1 MLFNGN
7 EALDIGQAILYQNN
21 QDNFLEILPIEP
33 ITLQGEDEDNQ
44 ATIPSFSIAEE
55 KAVKAIQKHSMNIG
69 GKQRNRQIQD
79 AYLLLGKARYFDRRF
94 IPALEAFNYLLEG
107 YFGKEK
113 VYFEGKLWREKTNL
127 RMGNNA
133 LAIDNLKPMA
143 KAFPLVVHCMLM

>member
-1 MLFNGN
+1 MLLFLAGCALACSTQKNNLVNREYHTLNTKHNVLFNGN

-69 GKQRNRQIQD
+69 GRQRIAKYKTTTYCWAKPVISTADLSQHWKHLTI
-79 AYLLLGKARYFDRRF
+79 YLKAISGKKRF
-94 IPALEAFNYLLEG
+94 I
-107 YFGKEK
+107 
-113 VYFEGKLWREKTNL
+113 
-127 RMGNNA
+127 
-133 LAIDNLKPMA
+133 
-143 KAFPLVVHCMLM
+143 

>member
-1 MLFNGN
+1 
-7 EALDIGQAILYQNN
+7 
-21 QDNFLEILPIEP
+21 
-33 ITLQGEDEDNQ
+33 
-44 ATIPSFSIAEE
+44 
-55 KAVKAIQKHSMNIG
+55 MNIG
-69 GKQRNRQIQD
+69 GRQRNRQIQD

-143 KAFPLVVHCMLM
+143 KSIPFGGPLYADVNATVAQAYLNLKNNDSARAYITQAALAEKTEQPKPAIDTSKGNFLNAHTI